1 MAKKRTKWTKGIYE
15 RKGAYNVKVIGTNIG
30 KGWGKNTTVVQFTN
44 NPQYG
49 KSYFGME
56 GKSLEN
62 FMKGYKK
69 RPSKRKTTKKKR
81 K

>member
-1 MAKKRTKWTKGIYE
+1 MKKYSKGIYTK
-15 RKGAYNVKVIGTNIG
+15 KGYANLKVIGTNIG

-44 NPQYG
+44 NKNYG
-49 KSYFGME
+49 KSYFGMN

-62 FMKGYKK
+62 FMKGYSKK
-69 RPSKRKTTKKKR
+69 TKKTTKGKR